1 MVKTITIA
9 NYNRPDCFKRCVEA
23 LRNQQGCDLDE
34 WHIHV
39 GIDGGGGKENEL
51 MEVFNSIDFCN
62 KSFRV
67 AGVNI
72 GINANTFWCM
82 KEVFRCSAMNVY
94 LEDDIVLSPDALSL
108 ADWFYSRRGK
118 YSALSLCNINQKVSE
133 DLDGLYET
141 DAFIGWGFVMGRGS
155 WLKYAKE
162 IWLRGESM
170 WDNKVA
176 NNMRELGGKNLI
188 PFKSRATNI
197 GNEGVHFKKDF
208 YDKFMKGHTY
218 LKEYKKCN
226 FQIKK

>member
-9 NYNRPDCFKRCVEA
+9 NYNRPECFKRCVKA
-23 LRNQQGCDLDE
+23 LRNQQGCDLEE
-34 WHIHV
+34 WHIHI
-39 GIDGGGGKENEL
+39 GIDGGGDKEKEL
-51 MEVFNSIDFCN
+51 IEIYKSIDFC
-62 KSFRV
+62 KTSLRV

-82 KEVFRCSAMNVY
+82 KEVFRYSAMNIY
-94 LEDDIVLSPDALSL
+94 LEDDIILSPDALAL
-108 ADWFYSRRGK
+108 ADWFYSRSSQ

-133 DLDGLYET
+133 DLEGLYET
-141 DAFIGWGFVMGRGS
+141 NAFIGWGFVMGKSS
-155 WLKYAKE
+155 WLKYAKD
-162 IWLRGESM
+162 IWLKGDSM

-176 NNMRELGGKNLI
+176 NNMRVLKGKNSI

-197 GNEGVHFKKDF
+197 GKVGEHFSKEHH
-208 YDKFMKGHTY
+208 DKFMKGHTY